1 MACSGIIG
9 GRNCSMNWLEDLLI
23 VAGISLDIFAA
34 MECQGSLVA
43 RIDKIHLSLISI
55 LTAVIQ
61 LLALYFGHFLSHLYC
76 LKFPKTDE
84 LILGQ
89 MIAMLIFL
97 GLGVRLIV
105 KAIRNEHVEEHLE
118 KSLGTRRF
126 VRMAVVSSIYTVMA
140 GIAFGFL
147 GTSLAAILIMIVV
160 FTVVVVAGG
169 MYTGYRLG
177 FTFKTTVYVAGGVL
191 LLVAAADVLIR
202 RIL

>member
-1 MACSGIIG
+1 MSW
-9 GRNCSMNWLEDLLI
+9 MEDLLI
-23 VAGISLDIFAA
+23 VLGISLDIFAA

-43 RIDKIHLSLISI
+43 RIDKRHLSLICV
-55 LTAVIQ
+55 LTAAVQ
-61 LLALYFGHFLSHLYC
+61 LLALYFGHFLSSLYC
-76 LKFPKTDE
+76 LKYPKTDE

-89 MIAMLIFL
+89 VIAMLIFL

-118 KSLGTRRF
+118 KNPGIRRF
-126 VRMAVVSSIYTVMA
+126 IRMAAVSSIYTILA

-147 GTSLAAILIMIVV
+147 GTNLAAILVMIVV
-160 FTVVVVAGG
+160 LTVIVVAGG

-177 FTFKTTVYVAGGVL
+177 FTSKSTVYVIGAAL
-191 LLVAAADVLIR
+191 LLAAAVDVLIR